1 MTHPATAPEWL
12 AQADHDD
19 FLSAMRTFTDGMGQE
34 EYLACI
40 VTDFRFFLWELW
52 KDRSLNRVAPL
63 DRGELDIAQFSQH
76 GPKKRG
82 VLAPRGVGKTNF
94 GTAAL
99 TCFRLRRDRDRR
111 ILIPSK
117 NEDAMKETV
126 SLVKGWINS
135 VWFLEDLN
143 NNEGKAFN
151 AAGKNCRDTTLY
163 FDVAGC
169 KENKQPSVKCIGNS
183 GMLEGNRAHSIF
195 PDDVE
200 TKQNTKTSD
209 SRNEL
214 ARLIKEYMNIL
225 YPDLPDQDD
234 PDNELLRPIDPTEVC
249 FYGTIKH
256 EETVYSKL
264 DGMRDK
270 TGRKVYSFR
279 TWTLAYPTPD
289 EARGCLGLAPMIEQ
303 DMLAGKARAGDPVFP
318 KRFGHDNIAEKQAE
332 GYQEYQM
339 EHQLQVVLALSNR
352 YPLRLSDLIIMDVPR
367 DVAPA
372 TVVYGTRDSTGST
385 AIQDIPVLSLNA
397 SDALHRPAFIAKP
410 EDWHPFHG
418 TKGFVD
424 PAGRGTDETGVSA
437 VAALGSL
444 LFVKGCTGFPGG
456 VDRDSIA
463 KIVLWMKAR
472 NVNEIHI
479 EGNID
484 VFGTY
489 IQTFESI
496 VREHFEEPGPAYP
509 NGWKATVI
517 EHRSAGQKEVRI
529 IDTLEPVTS
538 THRLVIDRAA
548 IAQQP
553 GEEPHQTLQYQLSRI
568 TKERNCLK
576 LNDRLDSLANAVF
589 LWQHVLRNDATSSS
603 ARLSESAMI
612 DRQAEKLR
620 KLMGIDEPE
629 SFSFLSRR

>member
-1 MTHPATAPEWL
+1 MSHPATAPEWL
-12 AQADHDD
+12 SQASHED
-19 FLSAMRTFTDGMGQE
+19 FLVAMRTFTDGMGQE

-52 KDRSLNRVAPL
+52 KDRGLHRVAPL
-63 DRGELDIAQFSQH
+63 DRGEFDIAQFSQN

-99 TCFRLRRDRDRR
+99 TCFRLRRDIDRR

-117 NEDAMKETV
+117 SEAAMKETV
-126 SLVKGWINS
+126 AIVKGWLNS
-135 VWFLEDLN
+135 VWFLQDLN
-143 NNEGKAFN
+143 PNEGRSLRAD
-151 AAGKNCRDTTLY
+151 GLPCRDTTLY

-169 KENKQPSVKCIGNS
+169 KENKQPSVKCIGNE
-183 GMLEGNRAHSIF
+183 GQLEGNRAHSIF

-200 TKQNTKTSD
+200 TKQNTKTLE
-209 SRNEL
+209 SRTEL
-214 ARLIKEYMNIL
+214 KRIIKEYTNIL
-225 YPDLPDQDD
+225 YPDLPDQED

-249 FYGTIKH
+249 FYGTVKH
-256 EETVYSKL
+256 EETAYASL
-264 DGMRDK
+264 DAMRDK
-270 TGRKVYSFR
+270 NGNKTYSFR
-279 TWTLAYPTPD
+279 TWTLAYPTPE
-289 EARGCLGLAPMIEQ
+289 EARGCLGLAPMIES
-303 DMLAGKARAGDPVFP
+303 DMLTGRARAGDPVFP

-339 EHQLQVVLALSNR
+339 EHMLQVTLAQSNR
-352 YPLRLSDLIIMDVPR
+352 YPLRLSDLIVMDVPR

-372 TVVYGTRDSTGST
+372 TVVYGTRDSAGST
-385 AIQDIPVLSLNA
+385 AIQDITVLSLNA
-397 SDALHRPAFIAKP
+397 SDALYRPVYMSKP
-410 EDWHPFHG
+410 EDWHRYHG
-418 TKGFVD
+418 SKGFVD

-456 VDRDSIA
+456 VDEESIT
-463 KIVLWMKAR
+463 KIVLWFKER
-472 NVNEIHI
+472 DVTDIHI

-496 VREHFEEPGPAYP
+496 VRQHFEEPSPARP
-509 NGWKATVI
+509 SGWKASVT
-517 EHRSAGQKEVRI
+517 EHRSSGQKEVRI

-538 THRLVIDRAA
+538 THRLVVDRAA
-548 IAQQP
+548 ITP
-553 GEEPHQTLQYQLSRI
+553 VVGEEPHQALQYQLSRI

-576 LNDRLDSLANAVF
+576 LNDRLDSLANCVF
-589 LWQHVLRNDATSSS
+589 LWQHVLRNDAPTSN
-603 ARLSESAMI
+603 ARLSEDAQI
-612 DRQAEKLR
+612 DAANEKLR
-620 KLMGIDEPE
+620 KLMDIDDPE
-629 SFSFLSRR
+629 SFSFLSPR